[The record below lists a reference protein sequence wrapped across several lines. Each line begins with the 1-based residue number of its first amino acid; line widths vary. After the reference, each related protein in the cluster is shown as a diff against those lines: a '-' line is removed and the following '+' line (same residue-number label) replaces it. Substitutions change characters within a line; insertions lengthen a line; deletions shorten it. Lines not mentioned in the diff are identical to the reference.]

1 MKLQRVGALTHN
13 HIHNG
18 SAIMFSPAECSLHL
32 TTTVSHHCSLFMGW
46 NVTCD
51 LEMDLSEKFLIL
63 FGGLR
68 FLENAILLG

>member
-1 MKLQRVGALTHN
+1 MN

-18 SAIMFSPAECSLHL
+18 FAIMFSHAECSLHL
-32 TTTVSHHCSLFMGW
+32 TTVSYHCSLFMGW

-63 FGGLR
+63 FLGGVR